1 MSKKTGD
8 IDMENPQKI
17 KRSSLY
23 VFVLMELNE
32 TVF

>member
-1 MSKKTGD
+1 
-8 IDMENPQKI
+8 MENPQKI

-32 TVF
+32 TVFWSSGS